1 MERPIQPPSSP
12 VLTVSALNSL
22 ARAAVENALP
32 LVWVGGEISNLT
44 RAASG
49 HWYFSLKDDRAQV
62 RCAMFRGRNQ
72 FVDWQPVNG
81 DQVDSLLRLAFAS
94 APPLTA

>member
-1 MERPIQPPSSP
+1 MEREITPPSSP
-12 VLTVSALNSL
+12 VLSVSALNGL
-22 ARAAVENALP
+22 ARSAIESALP
-32 LVWVGGEISNLT
+32 LVWVAGEISNLT

-72 FVDWQPVNG
+72 FVDWQPANG
-81 DQVDSLLRLAFAS
+81 DQEIGRAHV
-94 APPLTA
+94 